1 MLLSPP
7 SLDNVIAL
15 TLKMT
20 VTKQPAASFG
30 VQMRL
35 SPLST
40 FKELLRW
47 SRTVICVAPLVGSQ
61 LQALF
66 AIAEEIVD
74 IVEAR
79 VHSA

>member
-1 MLLSPP
+1 MS
-7 SLDNVIAL
+7 
-15 TLKMT
+15 
-20 VTKQPAASFG
+20 KQPSASFG

-47 SRTVICVAPLVGSQ
+47 SRTIICVAPLVGTQ

-66 AIAEEIVD
+66 IIAEEIVD
-74 IVEAR
+74 IVEVRLLSAR
-79 VHSA
+79 DNIVVR